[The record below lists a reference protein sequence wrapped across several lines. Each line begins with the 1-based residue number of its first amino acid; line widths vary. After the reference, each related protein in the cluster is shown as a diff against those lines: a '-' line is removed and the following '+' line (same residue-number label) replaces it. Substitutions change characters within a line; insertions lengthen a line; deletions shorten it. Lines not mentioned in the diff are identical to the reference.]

1 MSNLPDF
8 AAYGYQVEGEL
19 GRNRAGGRITY
30 LATATSTQQAVVI
43 KQFQFA
49 VASSDWSGYKAHER
63 EIEVLRALN
72 HPGIPRYLNSFE
84 TKDGFCMVQEY
95 KKAPSL
101 AVKRSFA
108 AAEVKQI
115 AVEVL
120 QILVYLQSQ
129 TPPIIHRDIKPEN
142 ILVDDKLN
150 VYLVDFGF
158 ARAGDGE
165 IAHSS
170 MVKGTMGFMP
180 PEQLFNR
187 QLTLASD
194 LYGLGATLICLLT
207 GTKSTNIADLLDENY
222 RIEFRNLLPKVSIRW
237 IWWLETMV
245 QPGIAER
252 YPDAAAAM
260 AALEPIYVNRTPE
273 VRITPERLELKATQ
287 IGEKLIASVNVTNFV
302 PDTVL
307 QGTWELGEDSW
318 ISVSPRQFEGN
329 AVKCEIVVETE
340 WLRAGQLYQR
350 ELCLKSNAV
359 PESAPMLLVL
369 ETAPVPLQRRQ
380 IPGSWLGLLFATASG
395 GTLMGSL
402 VQAQQLSLLVWFV
415 LSASTIG
422 YGVLSRVY
430 DSQRRNTSIIKLAA
444 ACGITVVAAAIAGF
458 TLGIAAGA
466 TFTGAGQ
473 TAITITTSIAVGMTW
488 LLATHSIKKD
498 FGSAI
503 AMIISLLT
511 AASGINLGIGLK
523 LPSLSSFLII
533 AAVTGL
539 PVLALKLSLP
549 VIYQYRL
556 AQYRRA
562 EIRLIKSL
570 N

>member
-1 MSNLPDF
+1 MTNLPDF
-8 AAYGYQVEGEL
+8 AAYGYRVEREL

-63 EIEVLRALN
+63 EIEVLRSLN
-72 HPGIPRYLNSFE
+72 HPGIPRYLDSFE
-84 TKDGFCMVQEY
+84 MKDGFCMVQEY
-95 KKAPSL
+95 KPADSL

-108 AAEVKQI
+108 AEEVKEI
-115 AVEVL
+115 AIKAL

-129 TPPIIHRDIKPEN
+129 TRPIIHRDIKPEN
-142 ILVDDKLN
+142 ILVDKNLN

-165 IAHSS
+165 VAMSS

-222 RIEFRNLLPKVSIRW
+222 RIEFRNLLPKVSMRW

-245 QPGIAER
+245 QPGIKER
-252 YPDAAAAM
+252 YPNAAAAM

-273 VRITPERLELKATQ
+273 VRVNPERLQLKATH
-287 IGEKLIASVNVTNFV
+287 IGEKLVASVNVTNFV

-307 QGTWELGEDSW
+307 QGMWELEEYPG
-318 ISVSPRQFEGN
+318 ISISPIKFEGN
-329 AVKCEIVVETE
+329 AVKCEILVETE

-350 ELCLKSNAV
+350 EVCLKTNAV
-359 PESAPMLLVL
+359 PESAAVLLVV

-395 GTLMGSL
+395 GPLIGSL
-402 VQAQQLSLLVWFV
+402 LQVQQLSWLVWFV
-415 LSASTIG
+415 LSVSAIG
-422 YGVLSRVY
+422 YGVMSRVY
-430 DSQRRNTSIIKLAA
+430 DSHRLNSSIIKLAA
-444 ACGITVVAAAIAGF
+444 AGGITVVAAAIAGF
-458 TLGIAAGA
+458 ALGIAAGA
-466 TFTGAGQ
+466 TVTGAGE
-473 TAITITTSIAVGMTW
+473 TAITITTSIAVGIAW

-498 FGSAI
+498 FGSGV

-511 AASGINLGIGLK
+511 AASGISLGMGLK
-523 LPSLSSFLII
+523 LASLSSFLII

-562 EIRLIKSL
+562 ETRLIKS
-570 N
+570 

>member
-1 MSNLPDF
+1 MTNSPDF
-8 AAYGYQVEGEL
+8 TAYGYQVEREL

-30 LATATSTQQAVVI
+30 LATATSTQQGVVI

-63 EIEVLRALN
+63 EIEVLRSLN
-72 HPGIPRYLNSFE
+72 HPGIPRYLDSFE
-84 TKDGFCMVQEY
+84 MEDGFCMVQEY
-95 KKAPSL
+95 KPADSL

-108 AAEVKQI
+108 AEEVKEI
-115 AVEVL
+115 AIKAL

-129 TPPIIHRDIKPEN
+129 TPPIIHRDVKPEN
-142 ILVDDKLN
+142 ILVDKKLN

-222 RIEFRNLLPKVSIRW
+222 RIEFRNLLPKVSMRW

-245 QPGIAER
+245 QPGITDR
-252 YPDAAAAM
+252 YPNAAAAM

-273 VRITPERLELKATQ
+273 VRINPERLELKATH
-287 IGEKLIASVNVTNFV
+287 IGEKLVASVNVTNFV

-307 QGTWELGEDSW
+307 QGMWELEEDSW
-318 ISVSPRQFEGN
+318 ISISPIKFEGN
-329 AVKCEIVVETE
+329 AVKCEILVETD

-350 ELCLKSNAV
+350 EVCLKSNAV
-359 PESAPMLLVL
+359 PESAAVLLVV

-380 IPGSWLGLLFATASG
+380 IPGNWLGLLFATASG
-395 GTLMGSL
+395 GTLIGSV

-415 LSASTIG
+415 LSVSAIG
-422 YGVLSRVY
+422 YGVMSRIY
-430 DSQRRNTSIIKLAA
+430 DSHRLNSSIIKLAA
-444 ACGITVVAAAIAGF
+444 VCGMTVVAAAIGGF
-458 TLGIAAGA
+458 ALGIAAGA
-466 TFTGAGQ
+466 TVTGAGE
-473 TAITITTSIAVGMTW
+473 TAITITTSIAVGIAW

-511 AASGINLGIGLK
+511 AASGISLGIGLK
-523 LPSLSSFLII
+523 LPSLSSFLIL

-539 PVLALKLSLP
+539 PVIALKLSLP

-562 EIRLIKSL
+562 ETRLIKS
-570 N
+570 

>member
-1 MSNLPDF
+1 MTNSPDF
-8 AAYGYQVEGEL
+8 TAYGYQVEREL

-30 LATATSTQQAVVI
+30 LATAISTQQGVVI

-63 EIEVLRALN
+63 EIEVLRSLN
-72 HPGIPRYLNSFE
+72 HPGIPRYLDSFE
-84 TKDGFCMVQEY
+84 MKDGFCMVQEY
-95 KKAPSL
+95 KPADSL

-108 AAEVKQI
+108 AEEVKEI
-115 AVEVL
+115 AIKAL

-129 TPPIIHRDIKPEN
+129 TPPIIHRDVKPEN
-142 ILVDDKLN
+142 ILVDKKLN

-222 RIEFRNLLPKVSIRW
+222 RIEFRNLLPKVSMRW

-245 QPGIAER
+245 QPGIKER
-252 YPDAAAAM
+252 YPNAAAAM
-260 AALEPIYVNRTPE
+260 TALEPIYVNRTPE
-273 VRITPERLELKATQ
+273 VRINPERLELKATH
-287 IGEKLIASVNVTNFV
+287 IGEKLVASVNVTNFV

-307 QGTWELGEDSW
+307 QGMWELEEDTG
-318 ISVSPRQFEGN
+318 ISISPRKFEGN
-329 AVKCEIVVETE
+329 AVKCEILVETE

-350 ELCLKSNAV
+350 EVCLKSNAV
-359 PESAPMLLVL
+359 PESAAVLLVV

-395 GTLMGSL
+395 GTLIGSV

-415 LSASTIG
+415 LSVSAIG
-422 YGVLSRVY
+422 YGVMSRIY
-430 DSQRRNTSIIKLAA
+430 DSHRLNSSIIKLAA
-444 ACGITVVAAAIAGF
+444 VCGMTVVAAAIGGF
-458 TLGIAAGA
+458 ALGIAAGA
-466 TFTGAGQ
+466 TVTGAGE
-473 TAITITTSIAVGMTW
+473 TAITITTSIAVGIAW

-511 AASGINLGIGLK
+511 AASGISLGIGLK
-523 LPSLSSFLII
+523 LPSLSSFLIL

-539 PVLALKLSLP
+539 PVIALKLSLP

-562 EIRLIKSL
+562 ETRLIKS
-570 N
+570 